1 MNSAQL
7 SHYHHIRDSLIDYHT
22 LLTKRQFRIRCPL
35 GVFMTLEQLELI
47 EQHPPV
53 GGFMHLHQVT
63 ERSTTVERLINALL
77 VVGDNENF
85 TVGFQFPHRDIPL
98 IYDALQESI
107 RLWCYIK
114 LWYLGIETPELD
126 ELRDMEK
133 LARYLF
139 GAYKYYTVMKRKQE
153 KRQISQYAQSE
164 FALVNLMMGRLTQGS
179 EKPEQDIS
187 FISHIDLYEERIT
200 GGYVPPENP
209 PEPPPTPESQLMRP
223 DYIVSDRS

>member
-1 MNSAQL
+1 MNTAQL
-7 SHYHHIRDSLIDYHT
+7 NHYHFIRDSLIDYHT
-22 LLTKRQFRIRCPL
+22 ILTKRQFRVRCPI

-47 EQHPPV
+47 EQYPPV
-53 GGFMHLHQVT
+53 GGYAHLHQVT

-85 TVGFQFPHRDIPL
+85 TVGFQIPHRDIP
-98 IYDALQESI
+98 IVYEAIQETI

-114 LWYLGIETPELD
+114 LWYLGFETPELD

-139 GAYKYYTVMKRKQE
+139 SAYKYYKDLNTRRE
-153 KRQISQYAQSE
+153 RRQQPAHAVTEY
-164 FALVNLMMGRLTQGS
+164 ALVNVMMQQFTQGRQDA
-179 EKPEQDIS
+179 PEEIS

-200 GGYVPPENP
+200 GGYIPPEEP

-223 DYIVSDRS
+223 DYV